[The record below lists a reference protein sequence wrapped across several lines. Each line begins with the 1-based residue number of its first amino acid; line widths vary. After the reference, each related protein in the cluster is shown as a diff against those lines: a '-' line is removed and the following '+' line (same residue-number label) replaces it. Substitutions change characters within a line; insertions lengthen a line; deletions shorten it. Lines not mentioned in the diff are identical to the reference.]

1 MILDDLKK
9 TFGSR
14 TKALEIIYLLKDI
27 KPIVRQGFYDNELP
41 KVKEFCEK
49 NKLAIEVSPF
59 KVLTLDSDKSYSN
72 KGLKVKADDPAKGM
86 FFVYISKDERKA
98 AMASMFELKNDNRG
112 LGMILG
118 YPECCVSFF
127 LRNEPV
133 RSKLDNDYVEC
144 TLENSKLT
152 DPNKV
157 RYPFFTNVSKRDI
170 DYVLIS
176 HFPCSFNCEKSIEIA
191 KKNYSIINT
200 IDPNLAMQYVNQLKS
215 KVLVGK
221 KFVEFY

>member
-14 TKALEIIYLLKDI
+14 TKALEIVYLIKDLK
-27 KPIVRQGFYDNELP
+27 PVVRQGFYENELA

-49 NKLAIEVSPF
+49 NKLAIEISTF
-59 KVLTLDSDKSYSN
+59 KILTLDSDKPYSN

-98 AMASMFELKNDNRG
+98 AMASMFELKNDYRG
-112 LGMILG
+112 LGLILG

-127 LRNEPV
+127 VKNEPE
-133 RSKLDNDYVEC
+133 RSRLDNDYAIC
-144 TLENSKLT
+144 TLNNSKLL
-152 DPNKV
+152 DPQSV
-157 RYPFFTNVSKRDI
+157 RYPFFTNIAKRDMDI
-170 DYVLIS
+170 VLIN
-176 HFPCSFNCEKSIEIA
+176 HFPCSFTCEKSIAIA
-191 KKNYSIINT
+191 KKNYSLISE
-200 IDPNLAMQYVNQLKS
+200 IDPNLAMHYVNQLKT
-215 KVLVGK
+215 KVLVGD